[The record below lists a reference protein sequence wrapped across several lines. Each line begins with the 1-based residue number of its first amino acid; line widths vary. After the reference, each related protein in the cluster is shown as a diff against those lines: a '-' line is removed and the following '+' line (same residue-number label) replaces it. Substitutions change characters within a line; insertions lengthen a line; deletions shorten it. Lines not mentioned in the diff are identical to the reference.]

1 MLVLSRKVGE
11 RIWVG
16 EDVCV
21 TVVRVTGGGVRIG
34 IEAPKDLPVVREEL
48 KHATAAAAAV
58 PVTSKAG
65 APSA

>member
-48 KHATAAAAAV
+48 KLSREAAATLAAMS
-58 PVTSKAG
+58 PAAT
-65 APSA
+65 PSA